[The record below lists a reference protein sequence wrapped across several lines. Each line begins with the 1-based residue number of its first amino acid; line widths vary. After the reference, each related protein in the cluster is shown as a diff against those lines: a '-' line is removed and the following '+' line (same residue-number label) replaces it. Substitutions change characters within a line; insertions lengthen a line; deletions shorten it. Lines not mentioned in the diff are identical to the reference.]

1 MFFGRLK
8 CSNNIT
14 FLNGKDVK
22 QLYKTGER
30 NKIHGNYFNI
40 DPQFFLFKYFCIVNY
55 SSSLER

>member
-1 MFFGRLK
+1 MFKQYYVFK
-8 CSNNIT
+8 C
-14 FLNGKDVK
+14 KDVK

>member
-1 MFFGRLK
+1 MLK
-8 CSNNIT
+8 QYYVFKCN
-14 FLNGKDVK
+14 DVK
-22 QLYKTGER
+22 ELYKTGEQ